1 MKLVTLHHASVT
13 LHGRGA
19 SHPALRDI
27 SLDLCKGQ
35 HTALLGPNG
44 AGKST
49 LLRLLRGEQWP
60 DAAGRGATEQSA
72 PILWYPPESGQEE
85 HSPLMGRAM
94 SALVSAAQHENYV
107 RQAWDL
113 RGEDLLLTGFEDSPL
128 LYTLPAPK
136 QAQAVRELA
145 YKLQLQHLLPRAIA
159 TLSQGQLRLLLL
171 ARALVRRPALLLLDE
186 CLDGLD
192 APTRHNV
199 LRVLAEAAENS
210 TIVLTSHRVHT
221 LPPWIDRTLYMQD
234 GRLFDS
240 PPAPPAVTK
249 GEDSP
254 QSAAPAASSLFFS
267 PATQTQQNQ
276 PPLVALHNVSVYVD
290 RAPVL
295 HGIHWEITQG
305 QHWLLCGA
313 NGSGKSTLLRL
324 LAGDE
329 YPAAGGSIERHLPR
343 STGHSTTVSELE
355 YIRRGIHLV
364 SDALQASYE
373 YELSVEELV
382 LSGFDGS
389 VGTYR
394 AFSPEEYREAR
405 YWLRRVCMEH
415 LARRSMRALSTGQ
428 ARRVFLARALVGR
441 PDLLLLDEPCSGLD
455 AAGRQAILNILNSLA
470 ADHIHT
476 VLVSHHGEDRLQACT
491 NEARMVD
498 GRLEVLP
505 PSTSNSILK

>member
-1 MKLVTLHHASVT
+1 MKIVTLHQASVS
-13 LHGRGA
+13 LYENGSSR
-19 SHPALRDI
+19 SALQDI
-27 SLDLCKGQ
+27 SLELHKGQ

-60 DAAGRGATEQSA
+60 DDNNAANTTAASPSA
-72 PILWYPPESGQEE
+72 PIVWYSPHSGREE
-85 HSPLMGRAM
+85 HSPLAGRAM

-136 QAQAVRELA
+136 QTQAVHELA
-145 YKLQLQHLLPRAIA
+145 CKLHLEHLLARAVS
-159 TLSQGQLRLLLL
+159 TLSQGQMRLLLL

-192 APTRHNV
+192 APTRQTV
-199 LRVLAEAAENS
+199 LRVLTEAAESS
-210 TIVLTSHRVHT
+210 TIVLTSHRVHS
-221 LPPWIDRTLYMQD
+221 LPPWISRRLYLQ
-234 GRLFDS
+234 GGLLFDN
-240 PPAPPAVTK
+240 PPPPPAVAVAAK
-249 GEDSP
+249 KSQP
-254 QSAAPAASSLFFS
+254 IAPATPLIFPR
-267 PATQTQQNQ
+267 PATGDTLHQ
-276 PPLVALHNVSVYVD
+276 PPLVALRNASVYVD

-295 HGIHWEITQG
+295 HEIYWDIAQG
-305 QHWLLCGA
+305 EHWLLRGA

-343 STGHSTTVSELE
+343 SMGHGDNVSELE

-364 SDALQASYE
+364 SDALQASYA
-373 YELSVEELV
+373 YALSVEELV
-382 LSGFDGS
+382 LSGFDGTI
-389 VGTYR
+389 GIYR
-394 AFSPEEYREAR
+394 EFSPEEYREAR
-405 YWLRRVCMEH
+405 YWLRRVGMEP
-415 LARRSMRALSTGQ
+415 LATRSMRRLSTGQ
-428 ARRVFLARALVGR
+428 IRRVFLARALVGR

-455 AAGRQAILNILNSLA
+455 ATSRQDILDILDSLA

-476 VLVSHHGEDRLQACT
+476 VMVSHHGEDRLQACT
-491 NEARMVD
+491 HEALIVE
-498 GRLEVLP
+498 GRLE
-505 PSTSNSILK
+505 ILT